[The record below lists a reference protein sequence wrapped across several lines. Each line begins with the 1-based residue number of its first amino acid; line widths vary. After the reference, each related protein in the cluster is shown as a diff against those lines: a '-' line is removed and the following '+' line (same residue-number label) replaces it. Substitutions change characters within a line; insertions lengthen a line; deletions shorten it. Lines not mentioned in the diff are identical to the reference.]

1 VGDVLAG
8 IAVLGDAQTS
18 VQRFVDVFITV
29 YALLLFAYIIL
40 TWVRLPYSP
49 TMERVERFLADIC
62 VPYLGLFRR
71 FIPPIGPL
79 DVSPILAFL
88 ALYVIHRLLDAL
100 IARIL

>member
-18 VQRFVDVFITV
+18 VQRFVDVFIWV
-29 YALLLFAYIIL
+29 YALLLFAYIVL
-40 TWVRLPYSP
+40 TWVRLPYSSVL
-49 TMERVERFLADIC
+49 ERIERFLADIC

-71 FIPPIGPL
+71 IVRPIGPI
-79 DVSPILAFL
+79 DVSPILAL
-88 ALYVIHRLLDAL
+88 VVLILIQRLLDAL